1 MSLAL
6 GQERRP
12 ICEPCI
18 DMRWKL
24 EIEAF
29 EKPSRRPREPACRAR
44 RRRGGRKAVRQS
56 GSQADTLHR
65 PAPLQ
70 GKCKRHANANANA
83 NANASASASAN
94 LASQEGGQ
102 QRAAIVSD
110 RTGHRNVRELGGGR
124 RDQRPET
131 RDEGGERSR
140 RARLAG
146 M

>member
-1 MSLAL
+1 VH
-6 GQERRP
+6 
-12 ICEPCI
+12 
-18 DMRWKL
+18 DDV
-24 EIEAF
+24 EAD
-29 EKPSRRPREPACRAR
+29 A
-44 RRRGGRKAVRQS
+44 RQS

-83 NANASASASAN
+83 NASESASANANAN

-124 RDQRPET
+124 RDQAGRDVREPET
-131 RDEGGERSR
+131 GDYINHFRITTPSISLNKDS
-140 RARLAG
+140 
-146 M
+146 